1 MDCFLICRVSSSS
14 QEDGF
19 SLDAQEER
27 LTAYAQRHTFNIIK
41 SYKIVESS
49 TRGKRK
55 NFYTAID
62 EIKSYQKKKK
72 ETVAL
77 IFDAVDRAQ
86 RSFKDTTILDDL
98 RKQRVIELHF
108 LREAMIIGENCS
120 AMDVMRWDYAVL
132 AAKAYVTSSSEN
144 VKRSYHFK
152 LENGEIVG
160 EAPLGYLNVRD
171 EQDKSTVIID
181 KERAPLVRKMFQEY
195 ATGLESTRTL
205 VKKCKE
211 WGLTSKR
218 SGKPINKAQIHR
230 MLKNPFYYGEML
242 YNDTLYSHKYE
253 PLITK
258 ALFKQC
264 NDVLSGKNMESH
276 RRYKCASKPFLFKGL
291 IHCGQCGCLMT
302 SDKKI
307 KKSGK
312 EYTYLFCSHYKGNC
326 TNKPVNENKILEQLI
341 DIFDEL
347 VMPEKLAEAIREDV
361 EKAVNLENEIHTK
374 RMTELQKQRN
384 AKDEQLRNARTLV
397 LSKVFSNAEYI
408 EARDKLQD
416 ELKEIDDEIALHTMA
431 DKHFEVAVVTIL
443 SIGKDLKNVF
453 ASSKV
458 DTKREIL
465 NFLLSN
471 LKINDGKLSYT
482 WNFPFDCLT
491 NFRHLTNWRERRG
504 SNSRPLP

>member
-1 MDCFLICRVSSSS
+1 M
-14 QEDGF
+14 
-19 SLDAQEER
+19 
-27 LTAYAQRHTFNIIK
+27 N
-41 SYKIVESS
+41 
-49 TRGKRK
+49 
-55 NFYTAID
+55 
-62 EIKSYQKKKK
+62 
-72 ETVAL
+72 
-77 IFDAVDRAQ
+77 
-86 RSFKDTTILDDL
+86 
-98 RKQRVIELHF
+98 
-108 LREAMIIGENCS
+108 
-120 AMDVMRWDYAVL
+120 
-132 AAKAYVTSSSEN
+132 
-144 VKRSYHFK
+144 
-152 LENGEIVG
+152 NG
-160 EAPLGYLNVRD
+160 
-171 EQDKSTVIID
+171 
-181 KERAPLVRKMFQEY
+181 
-195 ATGLESTRTL
+195 
-205 VKKCKE
+205 
-211 WGLTSKR
+211 
-218 SGKPINKAQIHR
+218 
-230 MLKNPFYYGEML
+230 
-242 YNDTLYSHKYE
+242 
-253 PLITK
+253 
-258 ALFKQC
+258 
-264 NDVLSGKNMESH
+264 H

-416 ELKEIDDEIALHTMA
+416 ELKEIDDKIALHTMA

-491 NFRHLTNWRERRG
+491 NFRHLTNWRYD
-504 SNSRPLP
+504 NSTFRTEFITNLYQHHNQIMLMYSQYQLIQEHLAQVA